1 MNIMHVDFSQLSDGI
16 VHTLAYPVIFMSIA
30 ANLAKLLQAL
40 KIKKYQKGGTVSL
53 SYWVIAFIS
62 GAYWVVYGV
71 VIFDLA
77 IMISSSVGITA
88 TSTIL
93 IAYTYYEKKEKK

>member
-1 MNIMHVDFSQLSDGI
+1 MYVDFSQLSDGI
-16 VHTLAYPVIFMSIA
+16 VHNLAYPVVFLSIV

-40 KIKKYQKGGTVSL
+40 KIKKHQKGGTVSF
-53 SYWVIAFIS
+53 SYWVIAFVS
-62 GAYWVVYGV
+62 STYWIVYGA

-77 IMISSSVGITA
+77 IIISSSVGITA

-93 IAYTYYEKKEKK
+93 IAYIYYEKTGKRK